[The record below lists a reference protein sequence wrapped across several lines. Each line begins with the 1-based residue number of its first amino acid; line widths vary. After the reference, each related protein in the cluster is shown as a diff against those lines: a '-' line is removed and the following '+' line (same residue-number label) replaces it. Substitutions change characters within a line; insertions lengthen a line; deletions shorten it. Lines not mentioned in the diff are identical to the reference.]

1 MGKLDPPGLAA
12 LASLR
17 SIRGQRFSLDRREF
31 AMIQSARALGVT
43 WERIGEA
50 LGVDS
55 PQAARQRY
63 ERLQGRI
70 APPGLAGPRTL
81 GSDR

>member
-1 MGKLDPPGLAA
+1 MGDRKQPGAGA
-12 LASLR
+12 LESLR
-17 SIRGQRFSLDRREF
+17 DITAERYSLDRREF

-63 ERLQGRI
+63 ERLERRI
-70 APPGLAGPRTL
+70 GPGG
-81 GSDR
+81 G

>member
-1 MGKLDPPGLAA
+1 MGKLDPPGAAA

-17 SIRGQRFSLDRREF
+17 SIRGQRFSLDRREY

-43 WERIGEA
+43 WERIAEA
-50 LGVDS
+50 LGIGS
-55 PQAARQRY
+55 AEAAREWY